1 LPVNARST
9 TIQPDGRSAEAAALE
24 GLYERYSRRVFAF
37 CLARLRKRDEAED
50 AAQTTFLY
58 ALNGLRRGVVPAVE
72 LAWLFK
78 IANNVCLSRFDNARR
93 RRKIEFASDPQS
105 LAELAPAREDD
116 RTDASELTEALARL
130 PVQQRRALLLRE
142 WRGLSYAEIANEL
155 GMSQSAVETLLFRA
169 RRRFARELRDGRDE
183 ARRDGLDLAS
193 LLGWAKSIFTA
204 GVPKL
209 AAASLAVGTIG
220 AVTASTIEHQSH
232 RHRPAQPAMQ
242 AGRDSA
248 LTGQTVGGAAL
259 AVQSTHR
266 AALMVRAT
274 SKAALRIP
282 ATHKAA
288 LRIPAPPRAAMPAS
302 VRSGEAQF
310 KTDASSSPS
319 AVTTI
324 PSSTPQRSAP
334 TAPPSRGVAR
344 LPTPPALPNQSVPDP
359 NRIRIVAPK
368 LRPLARAPLTASLPP
383 IATPKLTP
391 SLPPIAT
398 PKLTPLLPPVSPP
411 IATPTAIPVL
421 PPVSP
426 PIATPTATPLLP
438 PVSPPIATPTATP
451 SLPPVSPPIS
461 LPPPPQVVPKT
472 GLP

>member
-1 LPVNARST
+1 LTVNANST

-50 AAQTTFLY
+50 ATQTTFLY

-105 LAELAPAREDD
+105 LAELSPGREDD

-242 AGRDSA
+242 AGRDPA
-248 LTGQTVGGAAL
+248 LTGQTARGAVL
-259 AVQSTHR
+259 VVQSTHK
-266 AALMVRAT
+266 AALMAPASR
-274 SKAALRIP
+274 KAALRIP

-288 LRIPAPPRAAMPAS
+288 LRIPAMRRAAMPAA
-302 VRSGEAQF
+302 VRPGEVLF

-319 AVTTI
+319 AVTSI

-334 TAPPSRGVAR
+334 TTPPSRGAAR
-344 LPTPPALPNQSVPDP
+344 LPTPPALPNESVPHP

-368 LRPLARAPLTASLPP
+368 LRPLATAPLTASLPP
-383 IATPKLTP
+383 IATPKLSP
-391 SLPPIAT
+391 SLPPVAPPLAT
-398 PKLTPLLPPVSPP
+398 QTAIPSLPPVSPP
-411 IATPTAIPVL
+411 IATPAAAPSL
-421 PPVSP
+421 PSV
-426 PIATPTATPLLP
+426 A
-438 PVSPPIATPTATP
+438 PPIATPTATP
-451 SLPPVSPPIS
+451 SLPPVAPPIS